1 MYNIDSI
8 FSDKAI
14 IGFTKHV
21 VVNEESPSV
30 KFGTVHSFLSFLLL
44 LRGLFLAS
52 QRK

>member
-30 KFGTVHSFLSFLLL
+30 KFGTVHSLSFLLL